1 MPSASKPDC
10 FLDTQMCHCCMMV
23 HDWSSA
29 KTFLQTPGLC
39 CLQPLEAVSPLLL
52 NPHFNAKKPVT
63 IEVLNK
69 VSKELGVIAYWLP
82 VLVTRISSC
91 MWCNLQLCL
100 GSSSLG
106 PACVPC
112 DFWYSTLNLQICA
125 APVLQLKGVLMAIYF
140 GADHIVWASQAG
152 LYTDKQGTER

>member
-1 MPSASKPDC
+1 
-10 FLDTQMCHCCMMV
+10 MMV

-29 KTFLQTPGLC
+29 KTLLQTPGLC

-63 IEVLNK
+63 NEILNK
-69 VSKELGVIAYWLP
+69 VS
-82 VLVTRISSC
+82 
-91 MWCNLQLCL
+91 MWCILQLCL

-106 PACVPC
+106 PACLPC
-112 DFWYSTLNLQICA
+112 DFWYSTLNLQICP